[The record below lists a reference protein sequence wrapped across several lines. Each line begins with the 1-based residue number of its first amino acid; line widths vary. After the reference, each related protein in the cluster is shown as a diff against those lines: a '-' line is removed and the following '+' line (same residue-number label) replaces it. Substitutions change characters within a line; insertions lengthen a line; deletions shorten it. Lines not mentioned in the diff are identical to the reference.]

1 MRETRKVLAFLLA
14 LLVVLN
20 TVTPFAYAETG
31 SIGESQEEVIEGID
45 QQQKDETDVDSSQ
58 RHDLEKELPQLP
70 DDRSGGPVI
79 KRIISPVVN
88 THTYIFMVD
97 AETEWERQTVQDGE
111 LLIEPEAPEKENLRF
126 IGWFIESDV
135 PGEPDIQ
142 IDFDQPVSVA
152 EVEPPVNTDIE
163 VYAKFDELLYN
174 VTFVYGDKV
183 LKTKEVSPGGTVDD
197 SGVPLNVT
205 EEGKVFSHWSET
217 PNGPAFDFDTPIDG
231 DKSLYAVTKDAWIVT
246 FDSKGGSAIL
256 PKHIEDGNELGTP
269 ESPTRAGYVF
279 KHWSLTDGGPAIPA
293 NYVVTENITLY
304 AVWEAGTN
312 TCYKVIYWQENAEDD
327 GYTFE
332 EQDIRTGTTGAP
344 ATYESKSYTGFH
356 FSHADD
362 TTISANGDTVVN
374 VYYKRNVHT
383 FTIEYRTGSWP
394 SYTWHTYSTTQLKY
408 GQSTATQYNAAVAA
422 YPYYAWYISRNSNT
436 SYSEAPAMPNNNL
449 TVHGRHSGSAYQYT
463 IGYYES
469 GTNIEIKESYSF
481 YSGSANLS
489 FTIEDGIAIPGFTV
503 TPMSQ
508 WDTLR
513 PGRVSKIYYTRNN
526 YTLTFN
532 KNNGETPLV
541 IQNIPFESDISD
553 KDTTGLVAGS
563 TYVQD
568 GITYYFDG
576 WYDNVACAGQPYTL
590 GTMPAHNL
598 ALYAKWTP
606 EKYKVTFYNTLN
618 EEDGVFHTEENITP
632 LHTISQPAGNP
643 PGTDFKGWY
652 WYLDGHFVQFDFGTP
667 ISGNFKLYPIFGS
680 QTAQVTYD
688 ANGGGGAPV
697 DNNNYLI
704 GAEAVVKSAP
714 ATAPENKVFLSW
726 NTAAD
731 GTGTTYMPNSTI
743 TVPTD
748 GVTLYAQWGDIN
760 TGTFITYNA
769 NGGTGGPTT
778 IDLANNATHTIIAN
792 SFTRPG
798 YDFTGWNSEA
808 DGSGNDFSVGD
819 KVTVDRI
826 NQETEN
832 ILYAQ
837 WERTTTDVVA
847 TKNWVGGHAVNH
859 TRVVIDLYRTPEA
872 EGGTEEKVTQ
882 EPVVTPSSGT
892 HDTFTHTWEDLPTH
906 TEQGDLYTY
915 RVEEPTV
922 HSSYTA
928 VVTGGGYAFTVT
940 NTYHNAKEVEAK
952 KYWRGISGT
961 SDKVAVWFTL
971 YRTTTTGTDEKVPG
985 LDPEKIPPGN
995 DSAHWNNLLGEDEYG
1010 NAYTFYV
1017 KETDKNGNDW
1027 VPDGFEKVESGLT
1040 VYNYKLTT
1048 EDVIGTKKWAGGLT
1062 PRPAVS
1068 LELWR
1073 KGGTAGEGEKV
1084 EEATPVDATTNQVN
1098 FGKQRLTD
1106 VNDVAYTYYVV
1117 EPNVPENYVV
1127 SYNYI
1132 DEPLTA
1138 TNTYNYTSS
1147 VTLTA
1152 PSASK
1157 TYDGTPLTAT
1167 TGVIATGLPE
1177 GFTVEA
1183 TASGS
1188 QTDAGSSANVVDDGY
1203 MIKDANGVDQ
1213 TAYFTNV
1220 TKVPGT
1226 LTVNKRQVTLTSATD
1241 SKVYDGTALTNDT
1254 VTVTGDGW
1262 APGEGATYDVTGSQ
1276 TDVGESAN
1284 TFDYTLDEGTLA
1296 ANYDITQKEGTL
1308 TVSTLDDEIIVTIT
1322 ENSGTELY
1330 DGEEKT
1336 VTGYTV
1342 TSISN
1347 PLYTKDDFSFN
1358 GTASVSGT
1366 NAGTYA
1372 MELEPGN
1379 FTNTNANFTNV
1390 TFVIVDGTL
1399 KIAKRQVTLTSA
1411 DDSKVYDGTAL
1422 TNDTVTVG
1430 GDGWADGEGATFDVT
1445 GSQTDVGVSDN
1456 EFTYALNEGT
1466 LEDNY
1471 DITVV
1476 KGQLTV
1482 TKPLIPTPTELR
1494 ITGLKKLAGRTLKE
1508 GEFTFIVRNEADPD
1522 SMIDSDTNDEHGNFQ
1537 LDILFK
1543 KEGTYKLVIEE
1554 LKGSLPNVIYDS
1566 NSYLLTVEVEED
1578 NNGVL
1583 HIVDSNLADL
1593 DVIFNNTYDP
1603 PTLPETGERG
1613 FNLFLYGGL
1622 SLIGSGLLLVRKKRK
1637 LAR

>member
-70 DDRSGGPVI
+70 DDQSGGPVI

-88 THTYIFMVD
+88 TYTYIFMVD
-97 AETEWERQTVQDGE
+97 AEEWERQTVQDGE

-126 IGWFIESDV
+126 IGWFIESDI

-152 EVEPPVNTDIE
+152 EEEPPVNTDIE

-174 VTFVYGDKV
+174 VEFVYGDKI

-217 PNGPAFDFDTPIDG
+217 PDGSAFDFSTPIHE
-231 DKSLYAVTKDAWIVT
+231 DKSLYAVTKNAWIVT
-246 FDSKGGSAIL
+246 FDSKGGSAVL

-279 KHWSLTDGGPAIPA
+279 KHWSLTDGGSAVPA

-312 TCYKVIYWQENAEDD
+312 TCYKVIHWQENAEDD
-327 GYTFE
+327 DYTFE
-332 EQDIRTGTTGAP
+332 EQDIRTGTTGAT

-383 FTIEYRTGSWP
+383 FTIEYRTGSGGWFDP
-394 SYTWHTYSTTQLKY
+394 YVWHTYSTTPLKY
-408 GQSTATQYNAAVAA
+408 GQSTAAQYNAAVAE
-422 YPYYAWYISRNSNT
+422 YPYYSWYTSRTSNT
-436 SYSEAPAMPNNNL
+436 SYSEAPAMPNNDL
-449 TVHGRHSGSAYQYT
+449 TVHGRYSGSTYQYT
-463 IGYYES
+463 IGYYEL

-481 YSGSANLS
+481 YSGSGSLS
-489 FTIEDGIAIPGFTV
+489 FTSEDGIDIPGFTV
-503 TPMSQ
+503 TPISQ
-508 WDTLR
+508 WDRLR
-513 PGRVSKIYYTRNN
+513 PGRVSKIYYTRND

-532 KNNGETPLV
+532 KNNGDAPLV
-541 IQNIPFESDISD
+541 IQNILFESDISD

-563 TYVQD
+563 TYVED

-590 GTMPAHNL
+590 DTMPAHNL

-652 WYLDGHFVQFDFGTP
+652 WYLNGHFVQFDFGTP
-667 ISGNFKLYPIFGS
+667 ISGNFKLYPIFGT

-688 ANGGGGAPV
+688 ANGGDGAPV

-798 YDFTGWNSEA
+798 YDFTGWNSKA
-808 DGSGNDFSVGD
+808 NGSGNAFSVGD
-819 KVTVDRI
+819 QVTVDRI
-826 NQETEN
+826 NQEIEN

-859 TRVVIDLYRTPEA
+859 TRVVIDLYRTPE
-872 EGGTEEKVTQ
+872 GGIEEKVTQ
-882 EPVVTPSSGT
+882 EPVVSPSSGT

-928 VVTGGGYAFTVT
+928 AVTGEGYAFTVT
-940 NTYHNAKEVEAK
+940 NTYHNAKNVEAK
-952 KYWRGISGT
+952 KYWRGVTGT
-961 SDKVAVWFTL
+961 SDKIAVWFTL

-985 LDPEKIPPGN
+985 LNPEKIPPGN
-995 DSAHWNNLLGEDEYG
+995 DSAHWNNLLGEDEEG

-1017 KETDKNGNDW
+1017 KETDKYGNDW
-1027 VPDGFEKVESGLT
+1027 VPDGFEKVESGLS
-1040 VYNYKLTT
+1040 VYNYKLTQ
-1048 EDVIGTKKWAGGLT
+1048 EQVIGTKKWVGGPT
-1062 PRPAVS
+1062 PRPQVTF
-1068 LELWR
+1068 ELWR
-1073 KGGTAGEGEKV
+1073 TVGEIEDGVKV
-1084 EEATPVDATTNQVN
+1084 TDPVIVENDQAN
-1098 FGKQRLTD
+1098 FGYQRLTD
-1106 VNDVAYTYYVV
+1106 ENDLPYTYYVV
-1117 EPNVPENYVV
+1117 ETGIPENYVV

-1147 VTLTA
+1147 VILTA

-1276 TDVGESAN
+1276 TNIGESAN
-1284 TFDYTLDEGTLA
+1284 TFDYTLNDGTLA
-1296 ANYDITQKEGTL
+1296 ANYDIKQVEGTL
-1308 TVSTLDDEIIVTIT
+1308 EVTALEDEIIVTIT

-1330 DGEEKT
+1330 DGTEKT

-1347 PLYTKDDFSFN
+1347 PLYTEADFSFS
-1358 GTASVSGT
+1358 GDASVSGT
-1366 NAGTYA
+1366 NAGTYD
-1372 MELEPGN
+1372 MELVPGD
-1379 FTNTNANFTNV
+1379 FTNNNANFTNV
-1390 TFVIVDGTL
+1390 KFVIVDGTL
-1399 KIAKRQVTLTSA
+1399 EITKRQVTLTSA
-1411 DDSKVYDGTAL
+1411 TDSKVYDGTAL
-1422 TNDTVTVG
+1422 TNDTVTVT
-1430 GDGWADGEGATFDVT
+1430 GDGWADGEGATYEVT
-1445 GSQTDVGVSDN
+1445 GSQTDVGASDN
-1456 EFTYALNEGT
+1456 EFTYALNDGT

-1482 TKPLIPTPTELR
+1482 TKPLIPTPTELQ

-1603 PTLPETGERG
+1603 PTLPETGERD

-1637 LAR
+1637 FAR